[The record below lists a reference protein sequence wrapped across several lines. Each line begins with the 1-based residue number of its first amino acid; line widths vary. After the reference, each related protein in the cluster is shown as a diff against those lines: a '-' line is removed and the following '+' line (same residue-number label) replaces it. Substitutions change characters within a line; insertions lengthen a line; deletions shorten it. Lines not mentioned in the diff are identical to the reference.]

1 MVPTSNCGA
10 RLKRESGSMPELS
23 PQLYASYRGGPRT
36 PLFTAGFLLENQLT
50 KREGGPLGGAS
61 QETCHSIHRFSIRG
75 GRMEK
80 EDSRSLRD
88 VDFLTVFGL
97 GSMTVY
103 FAWK

>member
-1 MVPTSNCGA
+1 MVPDPDCGA
-10 RLKRESGSMPELS
+10 RLKRESGSTPELS

-80 EDSRSLRD
+80 KSSRRLREAG
-88 VDFLTVFGL
+88 F
-97 GSMTVY
+97 
-103 FAWK
+103 

>member
-1 MVPTSNCGA
+1 MVPILNCEG
-10 RLKRESGSMPELS
+10 RLKREFGSMPKLS

-50 KREGGPLGGAS
+50 KWEGGPLGEAS

-80 EDSRSLRD
+80 EDSRC
-88 VDFLTVFGL
+88 L
-97 GSMTVY
+97 GDAG
-103 FAWK
+103 F